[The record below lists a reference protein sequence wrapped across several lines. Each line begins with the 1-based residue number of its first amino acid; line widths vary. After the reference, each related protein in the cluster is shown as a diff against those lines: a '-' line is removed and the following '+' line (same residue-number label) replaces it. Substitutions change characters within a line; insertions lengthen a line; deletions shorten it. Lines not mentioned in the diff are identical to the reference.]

1 MVNVTHKYGKNA
13 GKIWN
18 VLNEHG
24 SMTERSLKRKTGL
37 NGEDL
42 YAGLGWLAKEN
53 KITFEN
59 NYYSLGE
66 YNWNETVGKNAGK
79 VWDVLNSCEEIDT
92 TYVPKL
98 ADISE
103 LDFYYA
109 MGWLAKE
116 GKINAKKVKP
126 PKSITKIERKY

>member
-18 VLNEHG
+18 ALNKHG
-24 SMTERSLKRKTGL
+24 NLTPRSLKRKTGL
-37 NGEDL
+37 NTEEL
-42 YAGLGWLAKEN
+42 FVGLGWLAKEN
-53 KITFEN
+53 KITFDN
-59 NYYSLGE
+59 NYFSLGNYE
-66 YNWNETVGKNAGK
+66 WDNTIGKYAGK
-79 VWDVLNSCEEIDT
+79 VWDVINCCEEIDT
-92 TYVPKL
+92 TYVPSL

-103 LDFYYA
+103 TDFYYA

-126 PKSITKIERKY
+126 PKSITKIEKK